1 MQSML
6 RTTRSR
12 LLLAALLTFACM
24 LGLLQWNAQRQ
35 MTQAL
40 QESLADQAQLL
51 RPLSAA
57 AITPLLVARDH
68 ATLQALVQA
77 SVGPHGLA
85 GLEVVDSAGERVA
98 AAGETGPA
106 PTLTLALAMEGQ
118 VYGEARV
125 RLQDAPLAQA
135 SARLQRNGLLIG
147 GLVLVGGVAL
157 MALLIS
163 MLSSG
168 MQRIVQASRR
178 IARGELA
185 VQLPVR
191 GAAEVRQVSDA
202 FNRMSAAVQAQL
214 EALRNSERRL
224 RTVVGA
230 LSEGLIVQDRDGQV
244 TDANEA
250 AARLM
255 GLSLDELMSAS
266 TEHPR
271 ARLARPG
278 CDWLTPDER
287 PAWRALSTGR
297 AQHEPLL
304 KVELADGRHGW
315 LQIRSEPVAGSDGRP
330 AFVVSTLTELTR
342 HVQAEDALREL
353 NQTLEQR
360 VAERTRELTL
370 AKDAAE
376 QANRAKSEFLSR
388 MSHELRTP
396 LNAILGFA
404 QLMALQP
411 QMSPADR
418 DRLQQILSAGWH
430 LLALIDEVL
439 DLARIEADRMAVS
452 MEPVALGPLSVQALQ
467 MAQPLADRH
476 AVTLLPPPLADGIW
490 VQADPQRLL
499 QVLGNLLSNAI
510 KYNRPQ
516 GRVWMTCQATDGQVR
531 IEVHDNGVGLTPA
544 QIEQLYVPFARF
556 HTGDREGTGIGLVIT
571 QRLVGLMGGSL
582 LVNSTLDQGSCFAL
596 TLARAD
602 ARPGSALPAAD
613 QLPPPLVADRR
624 WRVLYVEDNPSNREL
639 MTQLLSTQPSI
650 TLQTAADGLQGLAQ
664 LKASPPDL
672 AILDIDLPGMD
683 GLSLCRR
690 VRSDPVL
697 ARLPL
702 MALTAQAMQGDL
714 QRMQAAGFDA
724 VVTKPLDVGLLL
736 GELRRLLGA
745 RTD

>member
-1 MQSML
+1 ML

-40 QESLADQAQLL
+40 QQSLADQAQLL

-68 ATLQALVQA
+68 ATLQALVRA
-77 SVGPHGLA
+77 SVGPQGLA
-85 GLEVVDSAGERVA
+85 GLEVVDAAGEQVA
-98 AAGETGPA
+98 AAGDTGPA
-106 PTLTLALAMEGQ
+106 PTMTLALSMAGQ
-118 VYGEARV
+118 VYGQARV
-125 RLQDAPLAQA
+125 RLQDAPLDQA
-135 SARLQRNGLLIG
+135 SARLQRNGMLIG

-163 MLSSG
+163 MLTSG

-214 EALRNSERRL
+214 EALRTSERRL
-224 RTVVGA
+224 RSVIGV
-230 LSEGLIVQDRDGQV
+230 LSEGLIVQDRNGRV

-255 GLSLDELMSAS
+255 GLSRDELMAAS

-278 CDWLTPDER
+278 CDWLAPEER
-287 PAWRALSTGR
+287 PARRALSSGQ

-304 KVELADGRHGW
+304 KVEHADGRHGW
-315 LQIRSEPVAGSDGRP
+315 LQIRSEPVAGPDGRP

-360 VAERTRELTL
+360 VAERTRELAL

-376 QANRAKSEFLSR
+376 QASRAKSEFLSR

-404 QLMALQP
+404 QLLALQP
-411 QMSPADR
+411 EMSAADR

-452 MEPVALGPLSVQALQ
+452 MEPVALGPLSVQALR
-467 MAQPLADRH
+467 MAQPLAERH
-476 AVTLLPPPLADGIW
+476 AVTLLPVPLDDEGCW
-490 VQADPQRLL
+490 VQADPRRLL

-516 GRVWMTCQATDGQVR
+516 GRVWMRWKASGGQVG
-531 IEVHDNGVGLTPA
+531 IEVHDSGVGLTPA
-544 QIEQLYVPFARF
+544 QLEQLYLPFARF
-556 HTGDREGTGIGLVIT
+556 DTRGREGTGIGLVIT
-571 QRLVGLMGGSL
+571 QRLVALMGGSL
-582 LVNSTLDQGSCFAL
+582 AASSTLDQGSCFAL

-602 ARPGSALPAAD
+602 AAPGSASPAA
-613 QLPPPLVADRR
+613 QPLPPPLVGDRR
-624 WRVLYVEDNPSNREL
+624 WRVLYVEDNASNREL
-639 MTQLLSTQPSI
+639 MVQLLATQPSI
-650 TLQTAADGLQGLAQ
+650 TLQTAADGLQGLAL

-683 GLSLCRR
+683 GLSLCRH
-690 VRSDPVL
+690 VRSDPML

-702 MALTAQAMQGDL
+702 LALTAQAMQGDL

-724 VVTKPLDVGLLL
+724 VVTKPIDVGLLL
-736 GELRRLLGA
+736 GELSRLLGA